1 MTESE
6 AVEIVHRGLVS
17 QESLP
22 VRLRMGEGLDEA
34 QLAQVKAALHFL
46 VERWRGR
53 TEVPK
58 RLAAAFVDLQSSMQ
72 WGWDRYSETE
82 QMAIEDAANEL
93 VDLAY
98 QLFEE

>member
-1 MTESE
+1 
-6 AVEIVHRGLVS
+6 VHRGLVS

-22 VRLRMGEGLDEA
+22 VRLRMGEGLDEE
-34 QLAQVKAALHFL
+34 QLAQVKGALHFL
-46 VERWRGR
+46 VERWRHR

-58 RLAAAFVDLQSSMQ
+58 RVAAAYVDLQSSMQ

-82 QMAIEDAANEL
+82 QIAIEDAANEL

-98 QLFEE
+98 QLFEA